1 MNKFVAAIGVLSLL
15 LASAAAQTPEKMRR
29 MGKDA
34 ALGSTLVIDQI
45 DQTLTEVEA
54 FNAKHKQ
61 QKPIGALAEAALEP
75 LAEIAGKGSQVALD
89 MLTYANGKRLLRSF
103 VPRAVGKAAAMGN
116 LNAVKL
122 LVNYKESGWLLS
134 SAVFALSEAAA
145 NNNPDAVDFL
155 LKVMDDQSAS
165 SLWPQASQ
173 GLAGAASLG
182 NIKAKEALKKYN
194 LTKK

>member
-1 MNKFVAAIGVLSLL
+1 MIKFVAAIGVLSLL
-15 LASAAAQTPEKMRR
+15 LASAVAQTPEKMRR

>member
-15 LASAAAQTPEKMRR
+15 LASAVAQTPEKMRR

-182 NIKAKEALKKYN
+182 NIKAKEALKKFN

>member
-15 LASAAAQTPEKMRR
+15 LASAVAQTPEKMRR